1 MSGGGRVVGA
11 GRAAHASLRARVV
24 YLRAAGRP
32 EALRRNGGAF
42 VRDLLARHAYRN
54 LDVAALRATRRSETA
69 FVFGSGRSLLE
80 ISPEEW
86 ARIAEHDVVSLREF
100 PRQQWVRADYHIT
113 GEVDFLDEYAAR
125 IVGNLLYAQTVF
137 VVQEGWLAESGN
149 NLVGRRLLPAGA
161 RVFRYRRTA
170 RGRYAPPSR
179 QFSEGLV
186 HGFNSSI
193 SATNF
198 AVLMG
203 WRRIVLCGIDLYDK
217 GYFWLDEGE
226 ARTYEKPGITAESV
240 FTNAPDI
247 VTTLGRWREVLEP
260 EGIELLV
267 HNPRSLLAGVLPVFD
282 WSAL

>member
-1 MSGGGRVVGA
+1 VTARSKA
-11 GRAAHASLRARVV
+11 GSVAWVARQRAAHA
-24 YLRAAGRP
+24 
-32 EALRRNGGAF
+32 
-42 VRDLLARHAYRN
+42 RDLVRVAVPGTVAWTRDRLARSAYRK
-54 LDVAALRATRRSETA
+54 LDEAALRATRRSETC

-86 ARIAEHDVVSLREF
+86 ARIGEHDVVSLREF
-100 PRQQWVRADYHIT
+100 PRQHWIRADYHIT

-125 IVGNLLYAQTVF
+125 IVANPLYAETVF
-137 VVQEGWLAESGN
+137 VVQQGWLAETGN

-161 RVFRYRRTA
+161 RIFRYRRTA

-179 QFSEGLV
+179 QFSQGLV

-226 ARTYEKPGITAESV
+226 TRSYEKPGIAVDSL

-247 VTTLGRWREVLEP
+247 VTTLGRWRDVLEP
-260 EGIELLV
+260 EGIELMV
-267 HNPRSLLAGVLPVFD
+267 YNPRSLLARVLPVFD
-282 WSAL
+282 RSAA